1 MRRFTLFVA
10 MIAVW
15 LAASGAQS
23 ARAADFSSASISGP
37 YACVSAGSSSVK
49 GAMTPATAVTQITSD
64 GKGSFISGK
73 QIRNTGCTYTVAS
86 GSSYTVASDGTGT
99 SSVNWAPAR
108 SNPAQCL
115 PAVAGP
121 SSFVIQNANT
131 IYAVSN
137 NGNDALWIVCSKQ
150 GS

>member
-1 MRRFTLFVA
+1 MLRYVLLVT
-10 MIAVW
+10 MIAAW

-23 ARAADFSSASISGP
+23 ARAVDFSSASISGP
-37 YACVSAGSSSVK
+37 YVCVSAGSASVK

-73 QIRNTGCTYTVAS
+73 QIRNTGCTYTVGS
-86 GSSYTVASDGTGT
+86 GSTYTVDSDGTGT
-99 SSVNWAPAR
+99 SSVNCTPAR
-108 SNPAQCL
+108 MNPAQCL

-131 IYAVSN
+131 VYAVSN

-150 GS
+150 AP

>member
-1 MRRFTLFVA
+1 MRRFILFVA
-10 MIAVW
+10 TIAVCF
-15 LAASGAQS
+15 AGSGAES

-37 YACVSAGSSSVK
+37 YVCVSAGSASVK
-49 GAMTPATAVTQITSD
+49 GAMTPTSAVTQITSD

-73 QIRNTGCTYTVAS
+73 QIRNTGCSYTVGS
-86 GSSYTVASDGTGT
+86 GSSYTVDSDGTGT
-99 SSVNWAPAR
+99 STVNWTPAKT
-108 SNPAQCL
+108 NPAQCL

-131 IYAVSN
+131 VYGVSN

-150 GS
+150 SP